1 MRTYSPIKLKDT
13 IRIQQFYAVEY
24 YESSQEFHL
33 EEEAH
38 DFW

>member
-13 IRIQQFYAVEY
+13 IKIKQFYAVEY
-24 YESSQEFHL
+24 YEASADFDLGEDL
-33 EEEAH
+33 H